1 DRSLTQTLS
10 LPKGYYTLQA
20 AVEAVRQDQPS
31 LEVSGVSLCIDDTAV
46 GCHTA
51 DGAPEFFSVGEQLEE
66 GEHTIGLYVSGTNA
80 NWVAI
85 DNVVLRYY
93 GLHRPLAGDI
103 NNDGYV
109 TITDVT
115 MLVDNI
121 LDPTNHPI
129 ETCLSDLNGDD
140 LITVADVTYLV
151 DIILAE

>member
-1 DRSLTQTLS
+1 MQ
-10 LPKGYYTLQA
+10 
-20 AVEAVRQDQPS
+20 E
-31 LEVSGVSLCIDDTAV
+31 
-46 GCHTA
+46 
-51 DGAPEFFSVGEQLEE
+51 
-66 GEHTIGLYVSGTNA
+66 TNV

-129 ETCLSDLNGDD
+129 ETCLSDLNGDE